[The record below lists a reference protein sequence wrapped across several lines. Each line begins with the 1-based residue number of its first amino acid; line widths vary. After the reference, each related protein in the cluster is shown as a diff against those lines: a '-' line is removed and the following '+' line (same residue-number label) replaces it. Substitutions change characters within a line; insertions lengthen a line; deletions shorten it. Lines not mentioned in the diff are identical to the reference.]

1 LPLFLQLLRS
11 ETAGDVVR
19 MRRALAGLKAYQD
32 APRPPR
38 PPEMPI
44 VAQVGRATIRSYGG
58 SGRPVLFVPSLING
72 SEILDLTVRNSMMR
86 GLAAKGLCPLL
97 LDWGLPAASDRD
109 LGIGGHVERFLVP
122 AMDAIGGDAVL
133 AGYCLGGTMSL
144 AAAAFRPPRALILI
158 ATPWDFS
165 GFPSHTRNE
174 LPQLWDALEPVAGSL
189 GLMPA
194 EALQQIFWHI
204 DASRTIAK
212 FENFAGK
219 DSASPEG
226 QNYVAVEDWANEG
239 PPLSLAAGR
248 ELLVDFLGSNV
259 TAEGRWRVG
268 GRVVDPGSLMM
279 PCLNVVSTIDR
290 ITPAQTAWRGGEH
303 IRLVEG
309 HVGMVVGRRAPESL
323 WKSLVEWVSLL
334 DKT

>member
-11 ETAGDVVR
+11 ETAGNVVR

-44 VAQVGRATIRSYGG
+44 VAQVGRATIRGYGG
-58 SGRPVLFVPSLING
+58 QGRPVLFVPSLING

-109 LGIGGHVERFLVP
+109 LGIGGHVEAFLIP

-144 AAAAFRPPRALILI
+144 AAAACRPPSALILI

-165 GFPSHTRNE
+165 GFPSQKRDE
-174 LPQLWDALEPVAGSL
+174 VLRLWEALEPMAESF
-189 GLMPA
+189 GLLPA

-204 DASRTIAK
+204 DAHRTIAK
-212 FENFAGK
+212 FESFADK
-219 DSASPEG
+219 NAASPEG
-226 QNYVAVEDWANEG
+226 QNYVAVEDWANDG
-239 PPLSLAAGR
+239 PPLTLAAGR
-248 ELLVDFLGSNV
+248 ELLVDLLRSNV

-268 GRVVDPGSLMM
+268 GRVVDPDSLAM
-279 PCLNVVSTIDR
+279 PCLNIVSTIDR
-290 ITPAQTAWRGGEH
+290 ITPAESAWRGGEH

-309 HVGMVVGRRAPESL
+309 HVGMVVGRRAPQSL
-323 WKSLVEWVSLL
+323 WKKLVEWVSLL
-334 DKT
+334 EAM